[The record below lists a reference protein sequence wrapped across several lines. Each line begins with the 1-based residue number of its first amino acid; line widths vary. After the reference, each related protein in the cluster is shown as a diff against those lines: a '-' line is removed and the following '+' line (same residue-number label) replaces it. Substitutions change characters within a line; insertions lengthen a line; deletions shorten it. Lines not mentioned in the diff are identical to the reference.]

1 MNKKKSLDDRYGN
14 PEFKTIIPICSVC
27 KNYSDDF
34 KCNLHKDSDNKYKY
48 GKDFDCASVVYDKDT
63 IRYKW
68 YLKQQKKG
76 YSTL

>member
-48 GKDFDCASVVYDKDT
+48 GKDFDCA
-63 IRYKW
+63 
-68 YLKQQKKG
+68 
-76 YSTL
+76 